1 MSSNAVTNGIILGAA
16 GAGVGYAVGS
26 CKTSELSEKL
36 KQIEEQKKPIA
47 DKFEKYGYK
56 EGMNIQET
64 AQKKVNE
71 AYLKMRENGLS
82 VKQSNSAK
90 ILGRIYDKNVKYLTD
105 MQTTY
110 NTAVKKCN
118 QAIQNLTTE
127 IKNVKNRN
135 MKIGAAVGVGLVVLN
150 QIRKALFSKQ

>member
-110 NTAVKKCN
+110 NTAVKNVIKPFK
-118 QAIQNLTTE
+118 ILRLKLKMLKTE
-127 IKNVKNRN
+127 I
-135 MKIGAAVGVGLVVLN
+135 
-150 QIRKALFSKQ
+150 